1 MTYAFLIAAFNAFF
15 FSVLLLQKRPKALHD
30 KILIYW
36 LIILG
41 IYVGVYGLFAN
52 TLFTNFHLLSASFI
66 SLLMLHGPFLYF
78 YISALIDEKFKLYGK
93 NLLHFIPFALFNLF
107 LLIGSLVPEIS
118 GRIRLDHVDTEHGV
132 PLLFSFFLIL
142 TALSGPV
149 YFILSI
155 RLFKKL
161 DINIFNNFS
170 TIENI
175 NLDWLR
181 KLVYSFGTVWTIL
194 MVVTSIH
201 HVFHLFSWIFCTD
214 GITLSLSAFI
224 ILIGYFGLR
233 QVEIF
238 SEHDANRFITVDKV
252 KKYGGS
258 NLKESDAVQYV
269 EKLKNY
275 MDAEKPFLNPNLNLP
290 QLAKDLEIPSY
301 QLSQVLNKNIELNF
315 FDFINSYRVEE
326 IKAKMADSKYDN
338 LSLLG
343 IAFESGFNTKSAFN
357 RVFKKITGLTPSE
370 YKKQL

>member
-1 MTYAFLIAAFNAFF
+1 
-15 FSVLLLQKRPKALHD
+15 
-30 KILIYW
+30 
-36 LIILG
+36 
-41 IYVGVYGLFAN
+41 
-52 TLFTNFHLLSASFI
+52 
-66 SLLMLHGPFLYF
+66 
-78 YISALIDEKFKLYGK
+78 
-93 NLLHFIPFALFNLF
+93 
-107 LLIGSLVPEIS
+107 
-118 GRIRLDHVDTEHGV
+118 VDTEHGV

-142 TALSGPV
+142 TAMSGPV

-194 MVVTSIH
+194 MVVASIH

-238 SEHDANRFITVDKV
+238 SEKDTNRFITVDKV

-258 NLKESDAVQYV
+258 SLKESDAVQYV

-290 QLAKDLEIPSY
+290 QLAKDLEMPSY

-326 IKAKMADSKYDN
+326 TKAKMADSKYDN

-370 YKKQL
+370 YKRQL